1 MTRVL
6 NAIRDDVKLTL
17 QTLNELEII
26 ENFDES
32 TVTVSKDPADRYGAL
47 IDYEFDV
54 VTPLYT
60 ITINQHLKL

>member
-1 MTRVL
+1 MLRKNYKRTKNVTRVL

-32 TVTVSKDPADRYGAL
+32 TVTVSKDPADRYGA
-47 IDYEFDV
+47 ID
-54 VTPLYT
+54 
-60 ITINQHLKL
+60 